1 VPFAGAGAAHNE
13 DVMAEPMKLSDVGR
27 IAAEVAQQLNA
38 NLDVVAT
45 LPSEES
51 TSYGEVLLT
60 VRGCAREPCRVVVS
74 VRRNDSELHVREA
87 LTDAL
92 RKHLK
97 QHRG

>member
-1 VPFAGAGAAHNE
+1 MP
-13 DVMAEPMKLSDVGR
+13 EPMKLKEVGR

-51 TSYGEVLLT
+51 TTYSEVLLT
-60 VRGCAREPCRVVVS
+60 VRGCASEPCRVVLS
-74 VRRNDSELHVREA
+74 VRRDEPEGRVRAA

-92 RKHLK
+92 RKHLA
-97 QHRG
+97 QHARA